1 MTLEQVAKRA
11 RVSTATVSRVL
22 NNLDVV
28 KESTRRRVLQAVEEL
43 NYHPNLHAR
52 TLAGGKSNT
61 IGMIVSNVSNPF
73 FVDVF
78 RSLDAAAR
86 ERGYD
91 VLVENTDYK
100 VEQLMASVRSMLGKR
115 VAGLA
120 VVVSEMAPEV
130 IQEIQTSEL
139 PVVFYDVGTAG
150 PRTTNIRVRYEV
162 GMQRVVQYLY
172 SLGHR
177 RMAFAGHHAGLSPLQ
192 VREKVFVETVRQFGA
207 DVEWRTAL
215 SVDSP
220 MGGVQAVRELA
231 ASGFHPTAIVCV
243 NDYMAIGVLRELRS
257 QGFSVPGDLS
267 VTGFDNIEFSEFT
280 NPALTTLNI
289 PKTSIG
295 QMALD
300 SLLNED
306 DGAMARELLIDPEL
320 VLRDS
325 TGSAPVPKRVPASA
339 T

>member
-1 MTLEQVAKRA
+1 MTLEKVAKRA

-28 KESTRRRVLQAVEEL
+28 REATRRRVLQAIEEL

-100 VEQLMASVRSMLGKR
+100 VDLLMASVRTMLGKR

-120 VVVSEMAPEV
+120 VVVSEIAPE
-130 IQEIQTSEL
+130 ILAEIHASGL
-139 PVVFYDVGTAG
+139 PTVFYDVGTPG
-150 PRTTNIRVRYEV
+150 PHTTNIRVRYAI
-162 GMQRVVQYLY
+162 GMQRVVHYLY
-172 SLGHR
+172 LLGHR

-192 VREKVFVETVRQFGA
+192 VREKVFLETVRQYGPQ
-207 DVEWRTAL
+207 VECRTAL
-215 SVDSP
+215 SVDSL
-220 MGGVQAVRELA
+220 GGGIQAARDLLL
-231 ASGFHPTAIVCV
+231 SGFKPTAIVCV
-243 NDYMAIGVLRELRS
+243 NDYMAVGVLREVRA
-257 QGFSVPGDLS
+257 QGLSVPGNIS

-289 PKTSIG
+289 PRASIG
-295 QMALD
+295 QMAFE
-300 SLLNED
+300 SLLHED
-306 DGAMARELLIDPEL
+306 DPAAVRELLLDPEL

-325 TGSAPVPKRVPASA
+325 TGPVPG
-339 T
+339 